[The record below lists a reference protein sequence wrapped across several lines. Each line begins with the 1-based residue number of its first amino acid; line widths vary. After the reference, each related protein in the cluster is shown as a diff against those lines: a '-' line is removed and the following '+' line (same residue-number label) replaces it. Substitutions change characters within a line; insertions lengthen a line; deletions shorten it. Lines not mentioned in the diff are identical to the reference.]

1 MRPDHYPRVLL
12 ATALSD
18 ETAVQLV
25 DVLRELTDLLENHY
39 YAQLR
44 RDYHPDPDDR
54 QLEIW
59 NDRDPPF

>member
-25 DVLRELTDLLENHY
+25 DVLRELTDVLENHY
-39 YAQLR
+39 YAQIHR
-44 RDYHPDPDDR
+44 YYHPDHDDR